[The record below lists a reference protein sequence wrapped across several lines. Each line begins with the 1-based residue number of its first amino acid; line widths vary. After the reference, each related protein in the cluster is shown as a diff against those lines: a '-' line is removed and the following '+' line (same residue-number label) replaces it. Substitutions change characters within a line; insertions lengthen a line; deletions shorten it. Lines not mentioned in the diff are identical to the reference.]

1 MQPRINLSIIAAL
14 ANNRVIGRAN
24 RLPWHLPADLAR
36 FKRLTMGKPI
46 LMGRKTWDSLPG
58 LLPHRTHIVVT
69 RNPAFAADG
78 ALVAPSL
85 DEALQFAGD
94 VDEIMIIGGADL
106 YEQTLPIANRLYLTL
121 VDTEVDGDA
130 FFPSLDDTAWREVA
144 REQHDADQRHAFAFA
159 FVTLERQKP

>member
-1 MQPRINLSIIAAL
+1 MQPRTNLSIIAAL

-24 RLPWHLPADLAR
+24 RLPWHLPADLAH

-121 VDTEVDGDA
+121 VDTEIDGDA

-144 REQHDADQRHAFAFA
+144 REHHDADQRHAFAFA

>member
-1 MQPRINLSIIAAL
+1 MQPRTNLSIIAAL

-24 RLPWHLPADLAR
+24 RLPWHLPADLAH

-78 ALVAPSL
+78 VLVAPSL
-85 DEALQFAGD
+85 DEALQLAGD
-94 VDEIMIIGGADL
+94 VDEVMIIGGADL